1 MQTKSGD
8 KRRHRADAGF
18 TIPTFAKHFGLPVGQ
33 VRRAVARKEIG
44 TVTWAGLERI
54 TPAEAERVAE
64 LFGLKPLDD
73 DE

>member
-33 VRRAVARKEIG
+33 VRRAVARKEIQ
-44 TVTWAGLERI
+44 TVTFAGLARI
-54 TPAEAERVAE
+54 TPSEARRVAE
-64 LFGLKPLDD
+64 LFGLKPS
-73 DE
+73 EE